1 MSVIHAELAEK
12 LDSGHDAVLLAMDDA
27 GVSEV
32 LAAVRQAAQQGSA
45 RLDHGAMTFVFRI
58 EPGAADIEFHDGAVA
73 WRLDAAKAAEL
84 IELLNS
90 MVDSRIPEGHHYLE
104 GMSTPTETV
113 VLSRNEYPLN
123 LLPPEAGLPTPPR
136 LLRRREQ

>member
-1 MSVIHAELAEK
+1 MVLMSVIYAELAEK

-32 LAAVRQAAQQGSA
+32 LAAVTQAAQQGSA
-45 RLDHGAMTFVFRI
+45 RLDHGASTLLFRI
-58 EPGAADIEFHDGAVA
+58 EPGAADVEFHNGTVV

-84 IELLNS
+84 IELLSS
-90 MVDSRIPEGHHYLE
+90 MVDSGIPEGHHYLE

-113 VLSRNEYPLN
+113 VLSRNEYPLSA
-123 LLPPEAGLPTPPR
+123 LPPESVFPPTA
-136 LLRRREQ
+136 